1 MPIIGQS
8 VEPAPPKAIPTHP
21 EFIGPPYPPASEPE
35 KAKDQSAYQQA
46 LPSRQSV
53 LNAGSRPESQMVITP
68 QEKVVNTTIDVIRD
82 YDWTYSRNKIS
93 RADEVPYVEI
103 KEFKLAGN
111 SYITSLMTSAL
122 LFPDVAKANVEAL
135 GGNYQELSKS
145 FFDSIA
151 NFKDNTFAKFIS
163 QNKQDIVG
171 KIANNAKDIGSKFA
185 DQVKGIDNSAA
196 AWNIQDL
203 KDNYEYLY
211 IRKPTGR
218 TYRFPHFDNN
228 FINIGNSFDDTYQ
241 ASTPWQEALG
251 NLSKTVEMAA
261 NVMNFASILE
271 PGMYIQRPKFY
282 NFGNSDY
289 TTAVDFYLFNT
300 LNPNSYIKN
309 LELITKLV
317 IQNSPHRFSRI
328 LVDPPCIYEL
338 TIPGR
343 GFYPY
348 AHISALQVQHEGT
361 KRILTNANGK
371 KSIIPD
377 AFKVHIEFKSLT
389 SEVNNFFIPQM
400 GTSGIDVSKRY
411 GVAKILKPFIENTI
425 SLAKD
430 VLSFKKTEPEQM
442 EEKQKNES
450 IAEKQKNESSSI
462 PINVPKS
469 IPTGGTSSAVATTQS
484 GFVPRMGF

>member
-1 MPIIGQS
+1 
-8 VEPAPPKAIPTHP
+8 
-21 EFIGPPYPPASEPE
+21 
-35 KAKDQSAYQQA
+35 
-46 LPSRQSV
+46 
-53 LNAGSRPESQMVITP
+53 
-68 QEKVVNTTIDVIRD
+68 
-82 YDWTYSRNKIS
+82 
-93 RADEVPYVEI
+93 
-103 KEFKLAGN
+103 
-111 SYITSLMTSAL
+111 MTSAL

-135 GGNYQELSKS
+135 GGNYQELSNS
-145 FFDSIA
+145 FFNAIG
-151 NFKDNTFAKFIS
+151 NFKDNTFAKFIA
-163 QNKQDIVG
+163 QNTPDIVS

-196 AWNIQDL
+196 AWNIKDL

-211 IRKPTGR
+211 IRQPTGR

-228 FINIGNSFDDTYQ
+228 FINIGNSFGDTYEGGAPLQ
-241 ASTPWQEALG
+241 KSLE
-251 NLSKTVEMAA
+251 NLSNTVSMAA
-261 NVMNFASILE
+261 NLGNFASVLE

-282 NFGNSDY
+282 NFGDSEY

-300 LNPNSYIKN
+300 LNPNSYVKN
-309 LELITKLV
+309 LELITKMV

-348 AHISALQVQHEGT
+348 AHISTLQVQHEGT

-389 SEVNNFFIPQM
+389 TEVNNFFIPQM

-411 GVAKILKPFIENTI
+411 GVSQELKPVIDNLLSLGKDLTNFISKI
-425 SLAKD
+425 GS
-430 VLSFKKTEPEQM
+430 
-442 EEKQKNES
+442 
-450 IAEKQKNESSSI
+450 
-462 PINVPKS
+462 
-469 IPTGGTSSAVATTQS
+469 
-484 GFVPRMGF
+484 